1 MLISALIVL
10 AICHLIA
17 AIGFHHNTH
26 TPLHCVA
33 FSHSPIF
40 CLTLSSNSFR
50 STPLQF
56 NYIYKYNCLL
66 LHFISSVFINLFT
79 KRVFGFVA
87 ILRVCVRQKS
97 MVPLVCAADELYL
110 FIYFAIENAIE
121 YFIGIEM
128 VGLWRYLSPSIVA
141 RWSVLVT
148 WPFHF
153 CVSQRKIA
161 DNENG
166 HFSNLYKNMNTTS
179 PIRSP
184 TKNVSQSISISNVF
198 SSSASTSSARSDRG
212 RCKLYKLCC
221 QLEGTLFLHTSCA
234 SWIRNEQIR
243 TANNIS
249 EFIRDGK

>member
-87 ILRVCVRQKS
+87 ILRVCV
-97 MVPLVCAADELYL
+97 CAAKVDGSVGLCCGWTL
-110 FIYFAIENAIE
+110 FIYLFCHRKCDWI
-121 YFIGIEM
+121 
-128 VGLWRYLSPSIVA
+128 
-141 RWSVLVT
+141 
-148 WPFHF
+148 FH
-153 CVSQRKIA
+153 R
-161 DNENG
+161 NRNG
-166 HFSNLYKNMNTTS
+166 RTL
-179 PIRSP
+179 
-184 TKNVSQSISISNVF
+184 
-198 SSSASTSSARSDRG
+198 
-212 RCKLYKLCC
+212 
-221 QLEGTLFLHTSCA
+221 TLFVAINCC
-234 SWIRNEQIR
+234 EM
-243 TANNIS
+243 IS
-249 EFIRDGK
+249 LGNLAVPFLRLSKKNCR